1 MLFPFNIYSVLN
13 LESDVCMNGIPSFK
27 AAYPTTE
34 NVNVKQNGNQEHPV
48 VSSSPEYSE
57 PQQRSSHVPLILSSI
72 ACLIALGVSA
82 KTGVLGSRIQKLVGG
97 NPKISQN
104 KFKEKVN
111 TKLSEY
117 LTRTGGEDF
126 NTVVLKNGNVKKS
139 RTLGNGLE
147 EVIVFNRTTGLP
159 DSLVHLKRGKDKKTL
174 EYVSYKGTDI
184 LDDGFDYTNNF
195 FKKLTNGKA
204 KRKHIFGEKQKTTQI
219 TYGEMAKEDTPVK
232 ITRKTALYRDGSVK
246 SITEKKSSSP
256 LTVIKD
262 FLYGQ
267 DGKVKGFDIISSD
280 SKLHRKLNGSP
291 AIEITTPNRV
301 SKAMDKV
308 KDFFG
313 FSSRNSLG

>member
-13 LESDVCMNGIPSFK
+13 FESDVCMNGIPSFK
-27 AAYPTTE
+27 AGYPTTE
-34 NVNVKQNGNQEHPV
+34 NVNVKPNGNQEHPV

-82 KTGVLGSRIQKLVGG
+82 KTGVLGRRIQKLVGG

-139 RTLGNGLE
+139 RMLENGTE
-147 EVIVFNRTTGLP
+147 EIIVFNRTTGAP
-159 DSLVHLKRGKDKKTL
+159 DSLIHLKKGKDKKTL
-174 EYVSYKGTDI
+174 EYVTYKGADI
-184 LDDGFDYTNNF
+184 LDEGFDYVNNF

-204 KRKHIFGEKQKTTQI
+204 KRKHVFGEKQKTTTI
-219 TYGEMAKEDTPVK
+219 TYGEMAKEEQPVT
-232 ITRKTALYRDGSVK
+232 IARKTALYRDGSVK
-246 SITEKKSSSP
+246 TITDKNSSSG

-262 FLYGQ
+262 FLYGK
-267 DGKVKGFDIISSD
+267 DNKVKGLDIISSD
-280 SKLHRKLNGSP
+280 GSMLRKLNGSP
-291 AIEITTPNRV
+291 AIEITSANRAE
-301 SKAMDKV
+301 SFIDKAKE
-308 KDFFG
+308 FFG
-313 FSSRNSLG
+313 FSTKNTLG

>member
-1 MLFPFNIYSVLN
+1 MFFHLLYISVLIF
-13 LESDVCMNGIPSFK
+13 ESDVCMNEIPSFK
-27 AAYPTTE
+27 ATYPANE
-34 NVNVKQNGNQEHPV
+34 NGNVKTNNKQENPV
-48 VSSSPEYSE
+48 VSNPPEYSDS
-57 PQQRSSHVPLILSSI
+57 QQRGSYVPLLLSG
-72 ACLIALGVSA
+72 AGCLIALGVA
-82 KTGVLGSRIQKLVGG
+82 ARTGVLGRRVQKLVGG
-97 NPKISQN
+97 NPKISLN

-111 TKLSEY
+111 AKLNEY

-280 SKLHRKLNGSP
+280 GKLHRKLNGSD
-291 AIEITTPNRV
+291 AIEITNTNRTENFI
-301 SKAMDKV
+301 DKV
-308 KDFFG
+308 QEFFG